1 MHGST
6 PWVTSAREG
15 AGYPRRWWAMG
26 VLSLA
31 LFVLGIDH
39 TVLNTAIPRL
49 ALALKPSIGELLWI
63 VDGYVIVFAG
73 LLMLGGTI
81 GDRLGRKHLLMIGI
95 VIFGA
100 GSALSAWAGSPW
112 QLIIGRGIMGMGA
125 AFIMPATLSTVTN
138 MFPAAERTRAI
149 AIWSAVP
156 VIGLM
161 VGPIVSG
168 WLLEHFWF
176 GSVFLINLPLVPLVL
191 FGTMAVVPETRDES
205 RPRID
210 WVGAILSFAGLVL
223 LLYAIIEVSSRGWT
237 DARVIGTGLAAA
249 VIFAVFFRWEKRVD
263 QPLLDLSLFRD
274 ARFSAASGSITLVF
288 FAMAGMIFA
297 LSQYL
302 QFVLGYSPLQA
313 ALRLLPVA
321 VTSTVAALASTRLVD
336 HLGRRIMVGGGLT
349 LAALGFLVLSHVGDV
364 GGYGI
369 VAFSQCLLGLGIGCA
384 TAPATGSIMDAVPP
398 AKAGVGSAVNDT
410 TREVGGALGVAVL
423 GSVLA
428 SLYSSGMTGAVR
440 GLPGAAAAAARDSLP
455 GAVEAARAL
464 GKGGAALG
472 SAANAAFTSAMSTT
486 LIVGAAVAM
495 MGAVL
500 AFVFVPGPRAAAS
513 SSADSGSTAAT
524 MATRQTAEDTG
535 RSA

>member
-6 PWVTSAREG
+6 PWVTSAQDG
-15 AGYPRRWWAMG
+15 AGYSRRWWAMG
-26 VLSLA
+26 VLCLA

-49 ALALKPSIGELLWI
+49 ALALKPSAGELLWI

-73 LLMLGGTI
+73 LLMLGGTL
-81 GDRLGRKHLLMIGI
+81 GDRLGRKHLLMIGL

-112 QLIIGRGIMGMGA
+112 QLIAGRAVMGMGGA
-125 AFIMPATLSTVTN
+125 LIMPATLSTVTN

-168 WLLEHFWF
+168 WLLDHFWF

-191 FGTMAVVPETRDES
+191 FATMAFVPETRDES

-210 WVGAILSFAGLVL
+210 VVGTVLSFAGLVL
-223 LLYAIIEVSSRGWT
+223 LLYAIIEVSSCGWT
-237 DARVIGTGLAAA
+237 DARVIGTGLAA
-249 VIFAVFFRWEKRVD
+249 VVVFTVFFRWEQRVEH
-263 QPLLDLSLFRD
+263 PLLDLSLFRD
-274 ARFSAASGSITLVF
+274 ARFSAASGSIALVF

-321 VTSTVAALASTRLVD
+321 ATSTVAALASARLVD
-336 HLGRRIMVGGGLT
+336 HLGRRIMVGGGLA

-364 GGYGI
+364 SGYGI
-369 VAFSQCLLGLGIGCA
+369 VALAQCLLGLGIGCA
-384 TAPATGSIMDAVPP
+384 MAPATGSIMDAVPP

-428 SLYSSGMTGAVR
+428 SLYSSTMTDAVR
-440 GLPGAAAAAARDSLP
+440 GLPSVAAAAARGSLP
-455 GAVEAARAL
+455 GAVEVSRAL

-472 SAANAAFTSAMSTT
+472 AAANAAFTSAMSTT
-486 LIVGAAVAM
+486 LVVGAAVAM

-500 AFVFVPGPRAAAS
+500 AFVFVPGKRASAS
-513 SSADSGSTAAT
+513 SGSAAEPADARLATA
-524 MATRQTAEDTG
+524 QTAEDTG

>member
-6 PWVTSAREG
+6 PWVTSAHEG
-15 AGYPRRWWAMG
+15 AGYPRRWWAMA
-26 VLSLA
+26 VLCLA

-49 ALALKPSIGELLWI
+49 ALALNPSAGELLWI
-63 VDGYVIVFAG
+63 VDGYVLVFAG
-73 LLMLGGTI
+73 LLMLGGTL
-81 GDRLGRKHLLMIGI
+81 GDRFGRKHLLMIGL

-100 GSALSAWAGSPW
+100 GSAMSAWAGGPW
-112 QLIIGRGIMGMGA
+112 QLIAGRAVMGVGGA
-125 AFIMPATLSTVTN
+125 LIMPATLSTVTN

-161 VGPIVSG
+161 VGPLVSG
-168 WLLEHFWF
+168 WLLEHYWW

-191 FGTMAVVPETRDES
+191 FATMAVVPETRDKS

-210 WVGAILSFAGLVL
+210 VVGAALSFAGLVL

-237 DARVIGTGLAAA
+237 DARVIASGLASVLA
-249 VIFAVFFRWEKRVD
+249 FAIFFRWEKRVA
-263 QPLLDLSLFRD
+263 QPLLDLALFRD
-274 ARFSAASGSITLVF
+274 ARFSAASASITLVF
-288 FAMAGMIFA
+288 FAMAGMVFA

-313 ALRLLPVA
+313 AVRLLPVA
-321 VTSTVAALASTRLVD
+321 ATSTLAALGSARLVG
-336 HLGRRIMVGGGLT
+336 HLGRRTMVSGGLA

-364 GGYGI
+364 SGYGI
-369 VAFSQCLLGLGIGCA
+369 VALSQCLLGLGIGCA
-384 TAPATGSIMDAVPP
+384 MAPATGSIMDAVPA

-423 GSVLA
+423 GSLLA
-428 SLYSSGMTGAVR
+428 SVYSSTMTDAVH
-440 GLPGAAAAAARDSLP
+440 GLPGAAAAAARGSLP
-455 GAVEAARAL
+455 GAVEVARAL
-464 GKGGAALG
+464 GKGGAALTA
-472 SAANAAFTSAMSTT
+472 AANTAFTDAMSTT
-486 LIVGAAVAM
+486 LVVGAGVAM

-500 AFVFVPGPRAAAS
+500 AFVFVPGKRAQAAGD
-513 SSADSGSTAAT
+513 AAVGSP
-524 MATRQTAEDTG
+524 QPPQVAEDAG